1 MLIYLCVNSAFVSV
15 ARLDFGVFGG
25 CQSITG
31 YGLQKMISQEY
42 KELAKWAIQYALSK
56 GCSDA
61 RVSVYSRTGDSFE
74 YRDTQLDRLEQSTE
88 GGMGI
93 QLFVDGRYA
102 SYSTNR
108 LDKKELERYIANS
121 VESTRF
127 LAKDEFRKLPQP
139 ARYYRGGGENLDI
152 YDNDV
157 EKISVD
163 DKLALIKNTAAEV
176 YGSDP
181 RLISVVAG
189 YEDGKSSSFMATS
202 NGFEGEADATYFGLS
217 ASTSMKGEGDAR
229 PSDYWYDVSVFWDR
243 LQKQGIGKTAL
254 ERTVRKL
261 GQEKI
266 NSGVYPMLIDNT
278 HSYNLLSPVMSAMTG
293 GNIQQKNSFL
303 INKIGESIASEKLT
317 LIDDPH
323 IPRARGARRFDG
335 EGVATVRRAV
345 IEKGVL
351 RTYYIDTYYGG
362 KLGMEPTV
370 QSPSILTCEHGGKN
384 FDQLLASM
392 DKGIWVTGFNGG
404 NSNSTTGDFSYGI
417 EGFLVEKGKAVK
429 PVNEM
434 NITGNLLTLW
444 KNVVEVGNDPLL
456 ITAQRIPSI
465 LFDKVSFSG
474 K

>member
-1 MLIYLCVNSAFVSV
+1 
-15 ARLDFGVFGG
+15 
-25 CQSITG
+25 
-31 YGLQKMISQEY
+31 MISKKY
-42 KELAKWAIQYALSK
+42 KELAKWALGYALSK

-61 RVSVYSRTGDSFE
+61 RVSVYSNTSGAFE

-88 GGMGI
+88 GGMTI

-121 VESTRF
+121 VEATRF
-127 LAKDEFRKLPQP
+127 LAKDEFRRLPQP
-139 ARYYRGGGENLDI
+139 ARYYKGDGAGLDI
-152 YDNDV
+152 YDNYVDKV
-157 EKISVD
+157 SVD

-189 YEDGKSSSFMATS
+189 YEDGKSSSYIATS
-202 NGFEGEADATYFGLS
+202 NGFEGEADSTYFGLS
-217 ASTSMKGEGDAR
+217 AVTSMKGDGDAR
-229 PSDYWYDVSVFWDR
+229 PSDYWYDLSVFWDR
-243 LQKQGIGKTAL
+243 LQKEGIGKTAF

-266 NSGVYPMLIDNT
+266 NSGVYQMLLDNRR
-278 HSYNLLSPVMSAMTG
+278 SYTLLSPVISALSG

-303 INKIGESIASEKLT
+303 IDKIGESIASEKFT

-323 IPRARGARRFDG
+323 IPQARGARWFDG
-335 EGVATVRRAV
+335 EGVATVKRTV
-345 IEKGVL
+345 IDRGVL
-351 RTYYIDTYYGG
+351 RTYYIDTYFGG
-362 KLGMEPTV
+362 KLDAEPTA
-370 QSPSILTCEHGGKN
+370 QSPSILVCEHGGKN

-392 DKGIWVTGFNGG
+392 DRGIWVTGFNGG

-417 EGFLVEKGKAVK
+417 EGFLVENGKAVK

-434 NITGNLLTLW
+434 NITGNLITLW
-444 KNVVEVGNDPLL
+444 ENLAEVGNDPLL
-456 ITAQRIPSI
+456 VSPQRMPSI

>member
-1 MLIYLCVNSAFVSV
+1 
-15 ARLDFGVFGG
+15 
-25 CQSITG
+25 
-31 YGLQKMISQEY
+31 MISKEN
-42 KELAKWAIQYALSK
+42 KELAKWAMQYALGK

-61 RVSVYSRTGDSFE
+61 RVSVTSNTSDSFE

-88 GGMGI
+88 GGMSV

-121 VESTRF
+121 VEATRF
-127 LAKDEFRKLPQP
+127 LARDEFRKLPQP
-139 ARYYRGGGENLDI
+139 ARYYKSDGKDLDI
-152 YDNDV
+152 YDSDA
-157 EKISVD
+157 EKVSVD

-181 RLISVVAG
+181 RLISVTAG
-189 YEDGKSSSFMATS
+189 YEDGKSSSYVVTS
-202 NGFEGEADATYFGLS
+202 NGFEGGVDATYFGLS
-217 ASTSMKGEGDAR
+217 AVTSMKDEGDER
-229 PSDYWYDVSVFWDR
+229 PSDYWYDVSIFWDK
-243 LQKQGIGKTAL
+243 LQKQGIGKTAY

-278 HSYNLLSPVMSAMTG
+278 RSYNLLSPVMSALSG
-293 GNIQQKNSFL
+293 GSIQQKNSFL
-303 INKIGESIASEKLT
+303 IDKIGESIASEKLT

-323 IPRARGARRFDG
+323 IPRARGARWFDG
-335 EGVATVRRAV
+335 EGVATVKRTV

-362 KLGMEPTV
+362 KLDMAPTA
-370 QSPSILTCEHGGKN
+370 QAPSILTCEHGGKN
-384 FDQLLASM
+384 FEQLLASM
-392 DKGIWVTGFNGG
+392 DRGIWVTGFIGG
-404 NSNSTTGDFSYGI
+404 NTNSTTGDFSFGI
-417 EGFLVEKGKAVK
+417 EGFWVEKGKAVK
-429 PVNEM
+429 PINEM

-444 KNVVEVGNDPLL
+444 KNVIEMGNDPLF

-465 LFDKVSFSG
+465 LFDRVNFSG

>member
-1 MLIYLCVNSAFVSV
+1 
-15 ARLDFGVFGG
+15 
-25 CQSITG
+25 
-31 YGLQKMISQEY
+31 MISGEY
-42 KELAKWAIQYALSK
+42 KELAKWAMQYALGK

-61 RVSVYSRTGDSFE
+61 RVSVYSRTSDSFE

-88 GGMGI
+88 GGMSI

-121 VESTRF
+121 VEATRF
-127 LAKDEFRKLPQP
+127 LARDEFRKLPQP
-139 ARYYRGGGENLDI
+139 ARYYKGDGKGLDI
-152 YDNDV
+152 YDNDAGNV
-157 EKISVD
+157 SVD
-163 DKLALIKNTAAEV
+163 DKLALIKDTAAEV

-181 RLISVVAG
+181 RLISVTAG
-189 YEDGKSSSFMATS
+189 YEDGKSSSYMVTS
-202 NGFEGEADATYFGLS
+202 NGFEGEADTTYFGLS

-229 PSDYWYDVSVFWDR
+229 PSDYWYDVSIFWNR
-243 LQKQGIGKTAL
+243 LQKQDIGKIAY

-266 NSGVYPMLIDNT
+266 NSGVYPMLLDNT
-278 HSYNLLSPVMSAMTG
+278 RSYNLLAPVMSALTG
-293 GNIQQKNSFL
+293 NNIQQKNSFL
-303 INKIGESIASEKLT
+303 IDKIGEQITSEKFT

-323 IPRARGARRFDG
+323 IPQARGARWFDG
-335 EGVATVRRAV
+335 EGVAAIKRTV
-345 IEKGVL
+345 IDKGVL

-362 KLGMEPTV
+362 KLDAEPTV

-392 DKGIWVTGFNGG
+392 GRGIWVTGFIGG
-404 NSNSTTGDFSYGI
+404 NSNSTTGDFSFGI

-429 PVNEM
+429 PVSEM

-444 KNVVEVGNDPLL
+444 KNVIEVGNDPLL
-456 ITAQRIPSI
+456 ITSQRIPSI
-465 LFDKVSFSG
+465 LFDRVSFSG

>member
-1 MLIYLCVNSAFVSV
+1 
-15 ARLDFGVFGG
+15 
-25 CQSITG
+25 
-31 YGLQKMISQEY
+31 MISKEY
-42 KELAKWAIQYALSK
+42 KELAKWALQYALGK

-61 RVSVYSRTGDSFE
+61 RVSVYSNTSGSFE

-88 GGMGI
+88 GGMSI

-121 VESTRF
+121 VEATRF

-139 ARYYRGGGENLDI
+139 ARYYKGDGKGLDI
-152 YDNDV
+152 YDYEVDNV
-157 EKISVD
+157 SVD

-189 YEDGKSSSFMATS
+189 YEDGKSSSYMAAS

-217 ASTSMKGEGDAR
+217 AVTSMKGEGDAR
-229 PSDYWYDVSVFWDR
+229 PSDYWYDLSVFWNR
-243 LQKQGIGKTAL
+243 LQKEGIGKTAY
-254 ERTVRKL
+254 ERTLRKL
-261 GQEKI
+261 GQEKT
-266 NSGVYPMLIDNT
+266 NSGVYQMLLDNRR
-278 HSYNLLSPVMSAMTG
+278 SYNLLSPVISALTG

-303 INKIGESIASEKLT
+303 IDKIGESIASEKFT

-323 IPRARGARRFDG
+323 MPQARGARWFDG
-335 EGVATVRRAV
+335 EGVATVKRTV
-345 IEKGVL
+345 IDRGVL
-351 RTYYIDTYYGG
+351 RTYYIDTYFGG
-362 KLGMEPTV
+362 KLDTEPTV
-370 QSPSILTCEHGGKN
+370 QSPSILVCENGGKN

-392 DKGIWVTGFNGG
+392 DRGIWVTGFNGG

-434 NITGNLLTLW
+434 NITGNLITLW
-444 KNVVEVGNDPLL
+444 KNLAEVGNDPLP
-456 ITAQRIPSI
+456 ISPQRIPSI